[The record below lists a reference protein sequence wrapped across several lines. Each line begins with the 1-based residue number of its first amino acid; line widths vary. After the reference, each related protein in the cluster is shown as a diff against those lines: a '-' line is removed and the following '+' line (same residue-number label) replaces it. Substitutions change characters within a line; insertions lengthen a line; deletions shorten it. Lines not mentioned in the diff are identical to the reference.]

1 MATRRPS
8 ASPSSTATSSWTE
21 DAPTAIFQ
29 LIEKH
34 KLSLND
40 HVFGPGAVLG
50 AALLGLFA
58 AAIVPVAVG
67 VVLFSRLFSAT
78 SRHLAGSPA
87 AGSAVATDSP
97 FRGSRLRGAWDTT
110 VNTVG
115 DRRAVCPV
123 HQGEVC

>member
-1 MATRRPS
+1 MADRDIGRRLGDDGHE
-8 ASPSSTATSSWTE
+8 ASVCVSIVHSNLKLDQ

-87 AGSAVATDSP
+87 AGSAVATDSSTP
-97 FRGSRLRGAWDTT
+97 RK
-110 VNTVG
+110 
-115 DRRAVCPV
+115 
-123 HQGEVC
+123 